1 MRRRSGGEVPIGTL
15 VKWLTSWVHLQP
27 LLAVTLWGGIYP
39 GAKLGLREMPV
50 LSFAYLRILLAM
62 IVLFAVS
69 WRAQPLRFPGVLWK
83 PLLQA
88 GLAQTVF
95 QFLLIAGL
103 QRTTAGN
110 SAILLATAPLLTASW
125 LAFTRHEHLG
135 RRRWVGLVVGFG
147 GVVLVVQS
155 SGIEVTGARLGG
167 DLLALGAAGAWAW
180 YGIVIGPLV
189 GTLGALRATGWT
201 MVVAALCFTPFAFA
215 EVRAHTWGSVSWEAW
230 AGLIYGATVG
240 MVMAMALWGRS
251 IHRLGPYQ
259 TMLYI
264 YLEPVS
270 AVVIAAVLLGEVL
283 RPIQAVGALLTFA
296 GVGLG
301 SSQEQPGHEQGVGRG
316 SPNQGMEPT
325 R

>member
-1 MRRRSGGEVPIGTL
+1 
-15 VKWLTSWVHLQP
+15 VKRLTSWLHLQP

-50 LSFAYLRILLAM
+50 LSFTSLRILLAV

-69 WRAQPLRFPGVLWK
+69 RSVQPFRFPWTLWH

-110 SAILLATAPLLTASW
+110 SAILLATAPLLTAGW
-125 LAFTRHEHLG
+125 LALTRREHLG
-135 RRRWVGLVVGFG
+135 GRRWVGLVVGFV
-147 GVVLVVQS
+147 GVAVVVQGG
-155 SGIEVTGARLGG
+155 GIEVTSSRLSG

-180 YGIVIGPLV
+180 YGLVIGPLV

-201 MVVAALCFTPFAFA
+201 MVIAALCFTPLSFA
-215 EVRAHTWGSVSWEAW
+215 EVRAHAWESVSWEAW

-251 IHRLGPYQ
+251 IHRLGPQQ
-259 TMLYI
+259 TMLYV

-270 AVVIAAVLLGEVL
+270 AVIIGAAVLGEVL
-283 RPIQAVGALLTFA
+283 RPIQAVGALLTFV
-296 GVGLG
+296 GVGWA
-301 SSQEQPGHEQGVGRG
+301 SSQERLGSGKGGGCV
-316 SPNQGMEPT
+316 SPNNGMEPT